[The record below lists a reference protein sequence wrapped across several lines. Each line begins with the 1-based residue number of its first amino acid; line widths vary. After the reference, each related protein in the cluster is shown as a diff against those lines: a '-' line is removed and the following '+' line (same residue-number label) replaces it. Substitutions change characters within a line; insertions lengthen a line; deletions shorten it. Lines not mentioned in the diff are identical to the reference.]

1 MKKFNFVLC
10 IFTVVLIFILSKN
23 IYAMSTENELNKK
36 VSYESNIHYTSLLSI
51 LLAILLVLLLSSQL
65 PISF

>member
-23 IYAMSTENELNKK
+23 IYARLRPYNCVK
-36 VSYESNIHYTSLLSI
+36 VKHQKSH
-51 LLAILLVLLLSSQL
+51 
-65 PISF
+65 